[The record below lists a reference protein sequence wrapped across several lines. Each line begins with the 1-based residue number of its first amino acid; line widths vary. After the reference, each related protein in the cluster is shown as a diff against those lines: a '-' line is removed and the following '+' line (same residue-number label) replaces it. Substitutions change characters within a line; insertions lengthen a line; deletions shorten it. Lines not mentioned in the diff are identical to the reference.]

1 MKCALLS
8 FALALTLSSCDV
20 PGQRATEEL
29 PVRPAEVADFAMLYS
44 QNCSGC
50 HGKDGQGG
58 LSVGIGTPVYLAI
71 ADDAAIRGA
80 TESGTPG
87 TSMPAFAKK
96 AGGMLTDAQIEI
108 LVHGIRNWA
117 KPVGGNPPAYAS
129 SGPGDPS
136 RGHHVFAASCSSCH
150 GEDGRGG
157 RAIADPS
164 YLSLVTDQHLRTVII
179 AGMPQLGMPDW
190 RSLNKPLSDTDVTD
204 LVAWLSSQRS
214 PVGPTE
220 SLRSH
225 EEYMRSKR

>member
-1 MKCALLS
+1 MKIALLS
-8 FALALTLSSCDV
+8 FALALVLSSCDA

-29 PVRPAEVADFAMLYS
+29 PIRPTEVADFATLYS

-50 HGKDGQGG
+50 HGKDGQGA
-58 LSVGIGTPVYLAI
+58 LSIGIGTPIYLAI
-71 ADDAAIRGA
+71 ADDAAIRSV

-96 AGGMLTDAQIEI
+96 AGGMLTEAQIEI

-117 KPVGGNPPAYAS
+117 KPVEQNPPAYAS
-129 SGPGDPS
+129 SAPGNPS
-136 RGHHVFAASCSSCH
+136 RGHEVFAASCTSCH
-150 GEDGRGG
+150 GEGQ

-214 PVGPTE
+214 PADSTE
-220 SLRSH
+220 SLRT
-225 EEYMRSKR
+225 KK

>member
-1 MKCALLS
+1 MKIALLS
-8 FALALTLSSCDV
+8 FAAALVLSSCDA
-20 PGQRATEEL
+20 PGQRAAEEL
-29 PVRPAEVADFAMLYS
+29 PIRPAEVADFPTLYS

-50 HGKDGQGG
+50 HGKDGQGA

-71 ADDAAIRGA
+71 ADDAAIRGV

-96 AGGMLTDAQIEI
+96 AGGMLTEAQIEI

-117 KPVGGNPPAYAS
+117 KPVEQNPPPYTS
-129 SGPGDPS
+129 SAPGDPS
-136 RGHHVFAASCSSCH
+136 RGHEVFAASCASCH
-150 GEDGRGG
+150 GEGQ

-164 YLSLVTDQHLRTVII
+164 YLSLVSDQHLRTVII

-214 PVGPTE
+214 PAGPTE
-220 SLRSH
+220 SLRT
-225 EEYMRSKR
+225 KK